1 MTNSAQTNRKRTQ
14 RDYNLGFKLA
24 VVSEVEQGQMTYKQA
39 QKRYGIQGRSTVL
52 VWLRKH
58 GTLDWTTP
66 KAYAMKNPRST
77 ETPAQT
83 IKRLQKELAEEQA
96 KNAIMKSMMDV
107 FDKQYGAG
115 LRKKYS
121 PKSSLKTNKPG
132 K

>member
-1 MTNSAQTNRKRTQ
+1 M
-14 RDYNLGFKLA
+14 
-24 VVSEVEQGQMTYKQA
+24 VSKAEV
-39 QKRYGIQGRSTVL
+39 RYWYGCENMVL
-52 VWLRKH
+52 
-58 GTLDWTTP
+58 WTGLPP
-66 KAYAMKNPRST
+66 KAHAMKNPRST

-96 KNAIMKSMMDV
+96 KNAIMKSMIDV

-121 PKSSLKTNKPG
+121 PKSSLKSNKPG